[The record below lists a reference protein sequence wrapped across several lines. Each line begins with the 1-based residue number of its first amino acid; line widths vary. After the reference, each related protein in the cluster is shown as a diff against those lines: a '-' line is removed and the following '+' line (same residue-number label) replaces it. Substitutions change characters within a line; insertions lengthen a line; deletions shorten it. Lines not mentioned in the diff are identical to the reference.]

1 MGGLANLVLRGRV
14 FYFRRRVPADLRE
27 RLGRRELV
35 RSLGTID
42 QRAARSNACW
52 LYLASEGLFT
62 GLRATP
68 MLTDTEL
75 SRLVQDFYAS
85 VLRGDDAVRLVRAE
99 PLPSHLVAAKRD
111 FYGKVAARAREAL
124 AGDGFGEAREIAASL
139 LRRQGIA
146 TATFGVAE
154 WNQVRQA
161 VLKAGIDVAEA
172 MQARCAGDFEH
183 EPKDRRLKMALAS
196 LASEL
201 APAPASVAPAAAPS
215 TSTSEHVPAEAAMSK
230 PLSELWPAFCE
241 QQTVSG
247 AWEGQTASQARA
259 TFRLFIDV
267 CGNKSLAAYTRG
279 DASRFKQQAERLPA
293 LYAKSPRYRDKSVA
307 EIIALYAEDTGTTRG
322 KPLTAKTIKRHFS
335 ALSTFWEEAEASGD
349 VAGNIFKGFRFGA
362 AKKATEQRQMWEKAE
377 LARLFATPIWTGCLS
392 EQRRT
397 APGSLILRDEKFW
410 LPLIAVFS
418 GLRQEEICQLHVAD
432 VQQSEGIWFFDINDK
447 GARKLKNRSAARR
460 VPVHAELIRLG
471 LLDEVA
477 ARRRAGEA
485 RLFPQLEGGGADGRL
500 GHAYAKAFTR
510 YRQDVSLYRSGL
522 DFHSFRHSATT
533 FMHQAGIHAT
543 VVDHVTGHVTAGE
556 TARYTKRSSLQQ
568 MQQAIDAIA
577 IDVDL
582 SALHRPPG

>member
-1 MGGLANLVLRGRV
+1 VNLVLRGRV
-14 FYFRRRVPADLRE
+14 FYFRRRVPADLWE

-42 QRAARSNACW
+42 PRAARACACR

-62 GLRATP
+62 SLRATP
-68 MLTDTEL
+68 MLTDAEL

-85 VLRGDDAVRLVRAE
+85 VLQGDDAVRLARAE
-99 PLPSHLVAAKRD
+99 PLPSNFVAAKRD

-124 AGDGFGEAREIAASL
+124 GSDGFGEAREIAASL

-146 TATFGVAE
+146 TATFSVAE

-183 EPKDRRLKMALAS
+183 EPKDRRLKMALAA
-196 LASEL
+196 LAFE
-201 APAPASVAPAAAPS
+201 PTPASTPAAAAASPS
-215 TSTSEHVPAEAAMSK
+215 ASTSEPVAAGATTSK
-230 PLSELWPAFCE
+230 PLSELWPAFCQ

-247 AWEGQTASQARA
+247 AWESQTASQARA

-267 CGNKSLAAYTRG
+267 CGDRPLAAYARA

-293 LYAKSPRYRDKSVA
+293 LYGKSPRYRDKSVA
-307 EIIALYAEDTGTTRG
+307 EIISLYAEDAAPTRG
-322 KPLTAKTIKRHFS
+322 RPLTAKTIKRHFS
-335 ALSTFWEEAEASGD
+335 ALSTYWDAAEAGGE

-397 APGSLILRDEKFW
+397 TRGSLILRDEKFW

-418 GLRQEEICQLHVAD
+418 GMRQEEICRLHVAD
-432 VQQSEGIWFFDINDK
+432 VQKNEGISFFDINNK

-460 VPVHAELIRLG
+460 VPIHAELIRLG

-477 ARRRAGEA
+477 ARRRAGEP
-485 RLFPQLEGGGADGRL
+485 RLFPQLQGGGVDGRL
-500 GHAYAKAFTR
+500 GHAYTKAFTR
-510 YRQDVSLYRSGL
+510 YRREVDLYRSGL

-533 FMHQAGIHAT
+533 FMHEAGVHAS

-568 MQQAIDAIA
+568 MKQAIDAIV

-582 SALHRPPG
+582 SALHRRPG